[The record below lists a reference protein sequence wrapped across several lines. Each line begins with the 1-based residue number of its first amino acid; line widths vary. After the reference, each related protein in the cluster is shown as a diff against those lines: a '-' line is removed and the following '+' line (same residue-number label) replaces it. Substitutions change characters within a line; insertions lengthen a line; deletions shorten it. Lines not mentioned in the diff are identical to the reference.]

1 MTNMQTRI
9 IPSVEEIQATLVT
22 PNYFFG
28 RIPHW
33 KMALVKNP
41 QGSIIK
47 SGERYSYMRVMT
59 GYSSCQFA
67 DEVSAK
73 ASLEA
78 TYNWWCNTHP
88 HSKYLPFEECLKWC
102 EPECPREN
110 PEMHGVRLVMIP
122 LPQ

>member
-1 MTNMQTRI
+1 MICTETRK

-28 RIPHW
+28 ENPHW
-33 KMALVKNP
+33 KMSLVKNP

-47 SGERYSYMRVMT
+47 SGQRYSYMRVMT

-67 DEVSAK
+67 DKESAK
-73 ASLEA
+73 DSLET
-78 TYNWWCNTHP
+78 TYNWWCNMHP
-88 HSKYLPFEECLKWC
+88 HSRYLPFEECLKWC
-102 EPECPREN
+102 EPECVREN

-122 LPQ
+122 Q